1 MKICSRCGFQ
11 NTSNA
16 KQCANCFVDLH
27 WAKVNLGHFTGTL
40 EDTNRIGE
48 EERRRR
54 SLTENTSS
62 TSSESLTGSPHP
74 FRIALRYAVITFVL
88 SVLSIAVL
96 QFFLQFTLAGRSNT
110 SDFWLSGLGISC
122 MIGSIIGAPLAVIV
136 GSIAGIV
143 TYLKNKYPE
152 QKISD

>member
-11 NTSNA
+11 NAPDA

-27 WAKVNLGHFTGTL
+27 WAKVNLGQFTGTL
-40 EDTNRIGE
+40 DDANRIGE

-54 SLTENTSS
+54 GLTENTSS
-62 TSSESLTGSPHP
+62 ATIASLSGNPHP
-74 FRIALRYAVITFVL
+74 FRIALRYAAIAFVL

-110 SDFWLSGLGISC
+110 QEFWLSGFGISC

-152 QKISD
+152 KEIND